1 MVVSKLNES
10 INYPEFKRVEP
21 EDLSKESNLYQIE
34 LYDLDIII
42 AIGESKNTFAEKNI
56 TYFPIYLVKYNNK
69 VIQIGI
75 YEIPSINII
84 DYIDE
89 DSTLDIEKLNEPLIY
104 SFVTKDMINK
114 LRLVPQKDYSIP
126 NKEDELENESGKDKK
141 GKEKGKKSSNKQENQ
156 VEIYIPQIRRDI
168 FTANINFNVPPK
180 LKQES
185 LKDAKNNREKYH
197 ASSNDT
203 WMQKYMKNK
212 GYTITDNEG
221 NGDCL
226 FATIRDAFHSIG
238 QDTTVNKLRSKISS
252 EAKQDLFDQYYNLY
266 SMFSK
271 EISDTRAES
280 IKIKKSYD
288 ELKNKLST
296 TIDREQQ
303 LIIRDAATKMKKE
316 FERLKDENKYANEN
330 IKDVLFMKDIKFLE
344 DLKRY
349 IRTCDFWGD
358 VWAINTLERILNIKF
373 IIMSSKIY
381 NDGDIDNVLQCGNF
395 VDPIIE
401 SRGDFDPEYYIII
414 EHTGNHYK
422 LIGYK
427 GKNIFTFKEIPY
439 DIKQMIVDKCM
450 EKSSGIFSFIPE
462 FQNFKSEELK
472 IQGELPSFD
481 ELGDAKIL
489 NLYDD
494 NIVFCFYSKSADKP
508 LPGKGSGEK
517 IPQEVA
523 KNFSGLSKIPQWRK
537 KLDNYWVQPFSLDN
551 HRWSS
556 VEHYYQASKFKKN
569 NPEFYLSFSLDSGT
583 ELSQNPEM
591 ANSVGGKTGKYNGE
605 LIRPITVDIDP
616 DFYASRADKEL
627 YNAQQAKFTQN
638 NDLKDLLIETKNA
651 KLVYHKRG
659 KPHEVYDSL
668 MIIRDKLSKDEI

>member
-21 EDLSKESNLYQIE
+21 DDLSKESNLYQIE
-34 LYDLDIII
+34 LDGLDIII
-42 AIGESKNTFAEKNI
+42 AIGQSKNTFAEKNI

-69 VIQIGI
+69 VIQIGV

-89 DSTLDIEKLNEPLIY
+89 DSTVDIEKLNEPLIY
-104 SFVTKDMINK
+104 SFVTKEMINK
-114 LRLVPQKDYSIP
+114 LRLVPQKEYEIE
-126 NKEDELENESGKDKK
+126 NKEHEKEKGVR
-141 GKEKGKKSSNKQENQ
+141 GKEKGKKSSNKTENK
-156 VEIYIPQIRRDI
+156 VEIYIPQTRRDI

-185 LKDAKNNREKYH
+185 LKDAKDIRDKYH
-197 ASSNDT
+197 VSSNDT

-212 GYTITDNEG
+212 NYIITDNEG
-221 NGDCL
+221 GGDCL
-226 FATIRDAFHSIG
+226 FATIRDAFHTIG

-271 EISDTRAES
+271 EIADTRAES
-280 IKIKKSYD
+280 IKIKKNYD

-330 IKDVLFMKDIKFLE
+330 IKDVLFMKDIKTLE

-358 VWAINTLERILNIKF
+358 VWAINTLERILNVKF

-472 IQGELPSFD
+472 IQHELPSFD

-494 NIVFCFYSKSADKP
+494 NIVFCFYSKSSDKP
-508 LPGKGSGEK
+508 LPGKGTGES
-517 IPQEVA
+517 IPQELV
-523 KNFSGLSKIPQWRK
+523 KNFAGLSKIPQWRK

-556 VEHYYQASKFKKN
+556 VEHYYQASKFKKR

-605 LIRPITVDIDP
+605 LIRPVTVEIDP
-616 DFYASRADKEL
+616 DFYSSRADKEL
-627 YNAQQAKFTQN
+627 YNAQQAKFSQN
-638 NDLKDLLIETKNA
+638 DDLKELLLETKNA